1 MNNELEVKDLTIED
15 TVNKIGMLERA
26 YNGLNERTGNIQHEL
41 YRAIWKLNKIK
52 MFVDDWN
59 NRYEHGGVDY
69 PIPEELLNLIY
80 DECEEDEN

>member
-26 YNGLNERTGNIQHEL
+26 YSNLNEGTGNTQHEL
-41 YRAIWKLNKIK
+41 YRAIWKLDKIK

-59 NRYEHGGVDY
+59 NRYEHGDVNY
-69 PIPEELLNLIY
+69 PIPTELLDLIY
-80 DECEEDEN
+80 DEGEEDEN